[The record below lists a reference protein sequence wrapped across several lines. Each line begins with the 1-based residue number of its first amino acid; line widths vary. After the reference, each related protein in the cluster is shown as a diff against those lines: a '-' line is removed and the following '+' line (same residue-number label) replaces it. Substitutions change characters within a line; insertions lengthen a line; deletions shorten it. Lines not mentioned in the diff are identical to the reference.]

1 MPRFLLLLTAAC
13 LLLSGCSSPTP
24 GSPAAIAQAS
34 GEKCNVC
41 IVENPG
47 VGNTACLAIC
57 RQHEIDQA
65 AYQKSIGR

>member
-1 MPRFLLLLTAAC
+1 MLRYLLPLSAAC
-13 LLLSGCSSPTP
+13 ALLAACSSPPP

-34 GEKCNVC
+34 GEQCNVC
-41 IVENPG
+41 VVENPG
-47 VGNTACLAIC
+47 VGNTTCLAIC

>member
-1 MPRFLLLLTAAC
+1 MIRYVFSLSAAC
-13 LLLSGCSSPTP
+13 TLLAGCSSPPP

-47 VGNTACLAIC
+47 VGNSTCLAIC
-57 RQHEIDQA
+57 QQHELDQA

>member
-1 MPRFLLLLTAAC
+1 MIRCVVPFSAAC
-13 LLLSGCSSPTP
+13 ALLAACSSPPP
-24 GSPAAIAQAS
+24 GSAAAIAQAS

-57 RQHEIDQA
+57 QQHEIDQA
-65 AYQKSIGR
+65 AYQRSIGR

>member
-1 MPRFLLLLTAAC
+1 MTRCIWLMAAAY
-13 LLLSGCSSPTP
+13 LLLSGRSSPAP

-47 VGNTACLAIC
+47 VGNTTCLAIC
-57 RQHEIDQA
+57 QQHEIDQA